1 MAFYGDV
8 RAHFRARS
16 GTTGSRGAVYSLIL
30 ARRMDDNLSR
40 LIDIILSAAALL
52 ILLPFIAL
60 ICLAI
65 MVQDGGLPIF
75 VHRRIGRGG
84 RTFPCLKLRTM
95 VRDSEDRL
103 RRHLEADPIACA
115 EWALDQKL
123 RKDPRITPLGYFLRK
138 SSLDELPQLLNV
150 VCGHMSLV
158 GPRPI
163 VAAEAARYGR
173 YMQFYCNVRP
183 GITGLWQVSGRN
195 DISYRRRVAM
205 DTVYSR
211 TRWVGGD
218 IWIMVRTV
226 PAVFASRG
234 SF

>member
-1 MAFYGDV
+1 
-8 RAHFRARS
+8 
-16 GTTGSRGAVYSLIL
+16 
-30 ARRMDDNLSR
+30 MDRNLSR
-40 LIDIILSAAALL
+40 LLDVILSAAAFA
-52 ILLPFIAL
+52 ILLPVIAL
-60 ICLAI
+60 ICIAI
-65 MVQDGGLPIF
+65 TIQDGGSPVF

-84 RTFPCLKLRTM
+84 RMFPCLKLRTM
-95 VRDSEDRL
+95 VRDSESRL
-103 RRHLEADPIACA
+103 RRHLEGNSAARA

-123 RKDPRITPLGYFLRK
+123 RNDPRITPLGQFLRK

-163 VAAEAARYGR
+163 VPAEAARYGR

-195 DISYRRRVAM
+195 DVSYRRRVAM

-218 IWIMVRTV
+218 ILIMLRTV
-226 PAVFASRG
+226 PAVIASKG

>member
-1 MAFYGDV
+1 MAIYGDV
-8 RAHFRARS
+8 RTYSRVHSGRS
-16 GTTGSRGAVYSLIL
+16 DPRSTVVNFGLGRKL
-30 ARRMDDNLSR
+30 DNNLSR
-40 LIDIILSAAALL
+40 LIDIVFSATAFL
-52 ILLPFIAL
+52 IFLPL
-60 ICLAI
+60 IVLFCVAI
-65 MVQDGGLPIF
+65 TVQDGGLPFF

-84 RTFPCLKLRTM
+84 RMFPCLKLRTM
-95 VRDSEDRL
+95 VSDSESRL
-103 RRHLEADPIACA
+103 RRHLAENPAARA
-115 EWALDQKL
+115 EWAMDQKL
-123 RKDPRITPLGYFLRK
+123 RNDPRITPLGHFLRK

-150 VCGHMSLV
+150 VWGHMSLV

-163 VAAEAARYGR
+163 VPAEVARYGR
-173 YMQFYCNVRP
+173 YMEFYCTMRP

-205 DTVYSR
+205 DTIYSR

-226 PAVFASRG
+226 PAIFASKG

>member
-1 MAFYGDV
+1 MRKVDG
-8 RAHFRARS
+8 
-16 GTTGSRGAVYSLIL
+16 
-30 ARRMDDNLSR
+30 NLSR
-40 LIDIILSAAALL
+40 LVDIIFAGSAFLVFL
-52 ILLPFIAL
+52 PVIILLCIAISL
-60 ICLAI
+60 
-65 MVQDGGLPIF
+65 QDGGSPLF
-75 VHRRIGRGG
+75 MHRRIGRGG
-84 RTFPCLKLRTM
+84 RMFPCLKLRTM
-95 VRDSEDRL
+95 VRDSEARL
-103 RRHLEADPIACA
+103 RRHLAENPAARA

-123 RKDPRITPLGYFLRK
+123 RNDPRITPLGRFLRK

-150 VCGHMSLV
+150 VWGQMSLV

-163 VAAEAARYGR
+163 VPAEVERYGR
-173 YMQFYCNVRP
+173 YMEFYCNLRP

-205 DTVYSR
+205 DTIYSR

-226 PAVFASRG
+226 PAVFASKG